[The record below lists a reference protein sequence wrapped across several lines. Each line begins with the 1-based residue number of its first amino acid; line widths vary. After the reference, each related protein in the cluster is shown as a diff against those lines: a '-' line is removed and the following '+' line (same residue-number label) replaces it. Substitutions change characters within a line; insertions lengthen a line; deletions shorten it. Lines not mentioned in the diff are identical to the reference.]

1 MPIITEM
8 IHSQEWMISTNITW
22 HRMGS
27 VGTSH
32 DQYLGEISVFQIGLP
47 QKGQHFYPVVSTEKK
62 ELLLEGR

>member
-1 MPIITEM
+1 
-8 IHSQEWMISTNITW
+8 
-22 HRMGS
+22 MGS